1 MPSLSIAL
9 LLFPHLALA
18 FTHGP
23 HHLRDLYAYPKY
35 QVQFLND
42 YPISE
47 SVAKV
52 VREVGL
58 GSQAEWEELKPGG
71 GKRLGDGPT
80 DRLDLIPMN
89 FSPRDADPGANP
101 HQYLCLMPSQN
112 TTQSQLATLDQLEEV
127 EDELDPV
134 QGWEALSHLDGK
146 CLYSKQ
152 GWFTYAYC
160 HNLHIR
166 QFRAAAPPHAQPT
179 QGYVPQED
187 PNYEGYTLGRA
198 QVDSSYEKSQSKS
211 SRSKVKGAKPG
222 SPAYEAEKSVDS
234 ASGQTSTSPAVS
246 FRHGASSRYLIQRW
260 SDGTRCDKT
269 SRPRSTELQVHCS
282 MTSSDTIYMIKEVA
296 ICQYVMIIHS
306 PHLCGLPGFRAREA
320 EVGGAGV
327 MCREVVG
334 DEEWEEWE
342 KERRGAGVKKD
353 IEGAKSEGGQKHFS
367 AKPGK
372 ELPSL
377 HFGLAAAREKPK
389 AEEIRQKLAEPDKA
403 EPPKGVPLE
412 EVVFG
417 VETDN
422 DLKAALKKALGL
434 LAKEVR
440 GGDDGSEG
448 QEEQGEEVLL
458 LAWDEDENGGAV
470 LVEADMLVNDGEEEK
485 KVGIGGGER
494 EMLQQILRQ
503 YLKDSEKDEEG
514 LNGEDKDGRRVRDEL

>member
-1 MPSLSIAL
+1 MPSLPTAL
-9 LLFPHLALA
+9 LLLLPPLALA
-18 FTHGP
+18 FTQGP

-47 SVAKV
+47 SVAKL

-58 GSQAEWEELKPGG
+58 GSQSEWEQLIPGG

-80 DRLDLIPMN
+80 EKLDLIPMN
-89 FSPRDADPGANP
+89 FSPKDADPSEAP

-127 EDELDPV
+127 EDELDPA
-134 QGWEALSHLDGK
+134 QGWAALSHLDGK

-160 HNLHIR
+160 HNSYIR
-166 QFRAAAPPHAQPT
+166 QFRAAAHPHAHPT

-198 QVDSSYEKSQSKS
+198 QFDSSYERSQSKS

-222 SPAYEAEKSVDS
+222 SPAHKAEKSVDS
-234 ASGQTSTSPAVS
+234 ASGQTSTSPSVS
-246 FRHGASSRYLIQRW
+246 FGHGASSRYLIQRW

-334 DEEWEEWE
+334 DHEWEEWK
-342 KERRGAGVKKD
+342 KERSLAGAVKSDK
-353 IEGAKSEGGQKHFS
+353 EAKSEGQQSFA

-372 ELPSL
+372 ELPNL
-377 HFGLAAAREKPK
+377 RFGLAAAREKPK
-389 AEEIRQKLAEPDKA
+389 ADEASKDSAVPNKIKQ
-403 EPPKGVPLE
+403 GVTLE
-412 EVVFG
+412 QVVFG
-417 VETDN
+417 VDKDDDIT
-422 DLKAALKKALGL
+422 AALRKALDA
-434 LAKEVR
+434 LAQETR
-440 GGDDGSEG
+440 GESVDEG
-448 QEEQGEEVLL
+448 QQGNEGEVLL
-458 LAWDEDENGGAV
+458 LAWDEDEGGGAV
-470 LVEADMLVNDGEEEK
+470 LVEADMLVRDGEEEK
-485 KVGIGGGER
+485 KVGIKGGER
-494 EMLQQILRQ
+494 ELLQQILRQ
-503 YLKDSEKDEEG
+503 YLKDSEDDDEESE
-514 LNGEDKDGRRVRDEL
+514 GEHRVRDEL